1 MKVHFLAGRAEI
13 AQLVKKSTG
22 MATEWVEGREKVAP
36 CFLHRAFFFLD
47 LCPVDTRVI

>member
-13 AQLVKKSTG
+13 AQLVKKSKVL
-22 MATEWVEGREKVAP
+22 AREWVEGRKEVAP